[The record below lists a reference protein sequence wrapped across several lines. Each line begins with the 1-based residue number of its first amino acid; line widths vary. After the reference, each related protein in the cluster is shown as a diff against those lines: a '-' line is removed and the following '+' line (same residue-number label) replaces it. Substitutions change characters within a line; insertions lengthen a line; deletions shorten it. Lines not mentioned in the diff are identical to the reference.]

1 MTQEYKD
8 LTIGLFWGSELASL
22 KRSCLNIILNG
33 EEDKKGIPER
43 ENGTSEGMGRWKP
56 SRDYAAY
63 GEFHVVQD

>member
-43 ENGTSEGMGRWKP
+43 ENGTSEGMGR
-56 SRDYAAY
+56 
-63 GEFHVVQD
+63 